1 MDHATS
7 GRAWALLFARGV
19 LGLTFL
25 MAGIYKVFEMGA
37 VTHAKVLFVEPY
49 KDTFLPLWSLWF
61 TGTSIPFVELLAGAL
76 ILVGFWT
83 RPALIALGGVLVLVT
98 FGHLLREPFY
108 ETNVHVIPRLI
119 LVLFMFMLPTSEDK
133 FSVRGLISMLRGRS

>member
-1 MDHATS
+1 MDHVPL

-25 MAGIYKVFEMGA
+25 MAGIYKVLEMGA
-37 VTHAKVLFVEPY
+37 MNHAKILFVEPY
-49 KDTFLPLWSLWF
+49 KDTFLPVWSLWF
-61 TGTSIPFVELLAGAL
+61 TGTTIPFVELLAGAL

-83 RPALIALGGVLVLVT
+83 RPALIALGGVLVIVT

-119 LVLFMFMLPTSEDK
+119 LVLFILMLPTSDDK
-133 FSVRGLISMLRGRS
+133 FSVRGLITMLRGRS